1 MKIALLNINNKNN
14 ERIIKGMKFLKNTSN
29 RNYKLNDSDSL
40 KNNSINYSNYGLKK
54 NYLHFSLLLT
64 KYKTIN
70 IEYIQKINDNS
81 DILRDDLMKTKEKFK
96 EKSNELYNL
105 KLKYNKLNK
114 YNIDTLKILYNLV
127 NKSGV
132 SPNKEDML
140 NNLDISQILSK
151 EEKESLKENHLI
163 SCFKTKL
170 LEYRNLIEQ
179 NKEEMSKM
187 MKLSR
192 YSKLAKLENDSAC
205 RSIENMN
212 LSREK
217 DILTN
222 KIANMKTKIN
232 SLSNKCLK
240 LKKSENKNMNN
251 IGDLENKIQNLS
263 SEIEIKNKIIT
274 NLTKKINK
282 GKEEKKILSN
292 KITYLE
298 NEIKKIESDKKQSEI
313 FLKEKGNYIKNIEI
327 LNEKIENLKM
337 GSEELTQ
344 YFIKSKETNEKL
356 IQKYDELKEKMNK
369 FLLLKEDINKKM
381 KVKEGEIK
389 LIDEKI
395 KINNNKY
402 SEIIHHFNEE
412 KISNI
417 NDNIEDEI
425 EKLKSLNSLY
435 RTKEELY
442 KDDLDLLKQKIL
454 KLEEKCNLF
463 NQL

>member
-1 MKIALLNINNKNN
+1 
-14 ERIIKGMKFLKNTSN
+14 MKFYFDSN
-29 RNYKLNDSDSL
+29 
-40 KNNSINYSNYGLKK
+40 
-54 NYLHFSLLLT
+54 F
-64 KYKTIN
+64 
-70 IEYIQKINDNS
+70 
-81 DILRDDLMKTKEKFK
+81 
-96 EKSNELYNL
+96 
-105 KLKYNKLNK
+105 
-114 YNIDTLKILYNLV
+114 
-127 NKSGV
+127 
-132 SPNKEDML
+132 
-140 NNLDISQILSK
+140 NLDISQILSK

-232 SLSNKCLK
+232 SLNSKCLK

-369 FLLLKEDINKKM
+369 FLLIN
-381 KVKEGEIK
+381 
-389 LIDEKI
+389 
-395 KINNNKY
+395 
-402 SEIIHHFNEE
+402 
-412 KISNI
+412 
-417 NDNIEDEI
+417 
-425 EKLKSLNSLY
+425 
-435 RTKEELY
+435 
-442 KDDLDLLKQKIL
+442 
-454 KLEEKCNLF
+454 
-463 NQL
+463 

>member
-1 MKIALLNINNKNN
+1 M
-14 ERIIKGMKFLKNTSN
+14 F
-29 RNYKLNDSDSL
+29 
-40 KNNSINYSNYGLKK
+40 
-54 NYLHFSLLLT
+54 
-64 KYKTIN
+64 
-70 IEYIQKINDNS
+70 
-81 DILRDDLMKTKEKFK
+81 
-96 EKSNELYNL
+96 
-105 KLKYNKLNK
+105 
-114 YNIDTLKILYNLV
+114 
-127 NKSGV
+127 
-132 SPNKEDML
+132 
-140 NNLDISQILSK
+140 
-151 EEKESLKENHLI
+151 
-163 SCFKTKL
+163 
-170 LEYRNLIEQ
+170 
-179 NKEEMSKM
+179 
-187 MKLSR
+187 
-192 YSKLAKLENDSAC
+192 
-205 RSIENMN
+205 
-212 LSREK
+212 
-217 DILTN
+217 
-222 KIANMKTKIN
+222 
-232 SLSNKCLK
+232 
-240 LKKSENKNMNN
+240 
-251 IGDLENKIQNLS
+251 
-263 SEIEIKNKIIT
+263 EIKNKIIT

-344 YFIKSKETNEKL
+344 YFIKSKETSDKL
-356 IQKYDELKEKMNK
+356 IQKYDELKEKMDK

-425 EKLKSLNSLY
+425 EKLKSLNNVY

-442 KDDLDLLKQKIL
+442 KDELDLLKQKIL